1 MIFPGDHGSSEQVTI
16 LLTQLQGY
24 SHIAQFLGP
33 AKSPAA
39 SQEALSTLL
48 PGPIT
53 VESRRLTKEGKTK
66 LKLSLLGVRVTKCP
80 ICITQFREDEMGVI
94 LPGCGHLGHEA
105 CVRRWFREDDR
116 CFVCRVRLK
125 VEEGVV

>member
-1 MIFPGDHGSSEQVTI
+1 MS
-16 LLTQLQGY
+16 QGY
-24 SHIAQFLGP
+24 SQIAQFLGP
-33 AKSPAA
+33 AKAPGA

-48 PGPIT
+48 PGPILI
-53 VESRRLTKEGKTK
+53 ESKRLTKEGITK

-80 ICITQFREDEMGVI
+80 ICLAQFREGELGVI
-94 LPGCGHLGHEA
+94 IPGCGHLGHEK